1 MEATQKEIS
10 KNEAK
15 NVALIGR
22 CGRCKREFSA
32 EAELPLIVF
41 EDEEGNIYKE
51 LVSAHFVVN
60 CPYCFGLLNL
70 ALRTNT
76 NKQRG

>member
-1 MEATQKEIS
+1 MVERQKEIS

-15 NVALIGR
+15 NVALVGR

-41 EDEEGNIYKE
+41 EDEEGNSYKE

-70 ALRTNT
+70 ALRTET
-76 NKQRG
+76 KRRG